1 MSLFQGINVVS
12 ITVTDLDK
20 GRAFYRDVLGFGEPV
35 YDLPEMGWIEFK
47 TGSTAGNISLVPPEG
62 EWQPSNST
70 SIVLNTPDCTAAVQ
84 ALRAKGVRCDD
95 PVNVPGMVNYFSFYD
110 PFGNRLQG
118 CSEPLPAE

>member
-35 YDLPEMGWIEFK
+35 YDLPEMGWIEFN
-47 TGSTAGNISLVPPEG
+47 TGSAAGNISLTLPEDG
-62 EWQPSNST
+62 KQPNNTT
-70 SIVLNTPDCTAAVQ
+70 SIVLNTPDCAAAVQ

-95 PVNVPGMVNYFSFYD
+95 PVNIPGMVTYFSFYD
-110 PFGNRLQG
+110 PFGNQLQG
-118 CSEPLPAE
+118 CSEPLPA